1 MENQTGKAVTGSCLG
16 GLLGAIPGVF
26 LGGWI
31 AVAIFN
37 GVSEPPEPR
46 NHMHFFDA
54 EDLARLGYSLLWLVV
69 GAVCG
74 GILGALGGSMLGVIS
89 ASPDPDSQDS
99 AGRAAGP
106 TGLPGRTGPR
116 DGDSDRPGAPQPQVK
131 VRCRKCEALNDET
144 VRFCNQC
151 GAAI

>member
-26 LGGWI
+26 LGGWL

-46 NHMHFFDA
+46 NHMHF
-54 EDLARLGYSLLWLVV
+54 DLARLGSSLLWLVV

-74 GILGALGGSMLGVIS
+74 GILGALGGSMLGVAL
-89 ASPDPDSQDS
+89 ASPGPDSQDS
-99 AGRAAGP
+99 EGRAAGP
-106 TGLPGRTGPR
+106 TEPPGRTGPR
-116 DGDSDRPGAPQPQVK
+116 GGDSDRLRAPQPQVK
-131 VRCRKCEALNDET
+131 VRCRKCEALNDEA
-144 VRFCNQC
+144 VRFCNRC